1 MPFTEYRRRET
12 SLPARGGYMYVRRGS
27 HRTHGPRVAARM
39 PARSSASTPIEHSL
53 EHLQTSYTVHSAIA
67 LHHTISITP
76 RSNHERRKAERR
88 SRHRP
93 QALTAGAAC
102 TRSAEAEPARTTNPS
117 MNWNPIMP
125 RPRSARCRQVS
136 RTGAGR
142 DEATRHDA
150 TGAAQSPARPR
161 AQHEHQTSE
170 DRDSVVRTSLLSL
183 RIYGCR

>member
-53 EHLQTSYTVHSAIA
+53 EHLQTNYTQYTALYRAPHHYSAR
-67 LHHTISITP
+67 TG
-76 RSNHERRKAERR
+76 RKAEADPDRI
-88 SRHRP
+88 
-93 QALTAGAAC
+93 QAQPGGGAAC
-102 TRSAEAEPARTTNPS
+102 TRSAARAEPARTQRIRVRLYELESYYAETALS
-117 MNWNPIMP
+117 AMP
-125 RPRSARCRQVS
+125 PGFPDRRGTR
-136 RTGAGR
+136 
-142 DEATRHDA
+142 RHDA